1 VIKKMRAV
9 VFDVGNVLVH
19 WAPQVIE
26 EELARISTADRAK
39 IRTVQQ
45 AVRHDIGLGA
55 LTAADYHRYL
65 IESVGMDGHWDRFY
79 EAYCLGLCRDEQ
91 ALSYASSLKRRGV
104 AVGVISN
111 TNDVHVTWLRAQ
123 IPEFASFDSVIFSSD
138 VGLLKPDPAI
148 YYRSLRELGVAP
160 GLALFVDDLPEN
172 VAGAQAVGMAGLLH
186 RDWGKTVPS
195 IEAWFSETLD

>member
-1 VIKKMRAV
+1 M
-9 VFDVGNVLVH
+9 H

-55 LTAADYHRYL
+55 LTASDYHRYL
-65 IESVGMDGHWDRFY
+65 IEAVGMDSHRDRFF
-79 EAYCLGLCRDEQ
+79 EAYCLGLCRDDQ

-111 TNDVHVTWLRAQ
+111 TNDVHVNWLRAQ

-148 YYRSLRELGVAP
+148 YFRSLRELGVAP

-186 RDWGKTVPS
+186 RDWDKTVPS
-195 IEAWFSETLD
+195 IQAWLSETLD